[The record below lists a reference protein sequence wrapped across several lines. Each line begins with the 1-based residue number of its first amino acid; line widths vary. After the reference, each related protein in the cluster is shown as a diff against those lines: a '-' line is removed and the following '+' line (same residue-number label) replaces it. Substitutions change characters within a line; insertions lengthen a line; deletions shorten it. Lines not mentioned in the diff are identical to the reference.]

1 MTVLL
6 SAVLVLAAVL
16 LFRPPGGPAG
26 RFRRAVGSGADAGF
40 GGGLYPRRFRSG
52 SSVPVNSVLGSTVLG
67 AAAVGT
73 TAFGTAAPRNMAP
86 GNTGPAGAG
95 AWKGRRRRKQQAGL
109 SLTLVVQ
116 QLAALLKGGRTP
128 ARLWDELWLV
138 HTGRPGLNLGGRE
151 TAGWGTGRTD
161 PTRNQSGHVAS
172 GGAAASGRPGATLSP
187 GSLVMLGAARAAAFR
202 GQPVSE
208 AIRGSVQAA
217 FPPSDAR
224 EARVWSELAACFDI
238 AEASGCPL
246 ADVLARFAAQL
257 EVEDDA
263 EAARQ
268 TALAGPKATVSLLT
282 WLPLMGLG
290 LGMALG
296 VDPLAILVGT
306 PLGLAALVAG
316 AALTVAGRIWSA
328 RLVRSAAGAGAM

>member
-1 MTVLL
+1 MTGLLAVVLIL
-6 SAVLVLAAVL
+6 AVVL
-16 LFRPPGGPAG
+16 LFKPPGGATG
-26 RFRRAVGSGADAGF
+26 RFRRAVASTGSELAGRVRSTSGGASMG
-40 GGGLYPRRFRSG
+40 RSWFRVHRARPERSD
-52 SSVPVNSVLGSTVLG
+52 P
-67 AAAVGT
+67 
-73 TAFGTAAPRNMAP
+73 
-86 GNTGPAGAG
+86 
-95 AWKGRRRRKQQAGL
+95 

-138 HTGRPGLNLGGRE
+138 HGCRPEAGSPGPETMSRGPEGARGRGQSS
-151 TAGWGTGRTD
+151 
-161 PTRNQSGHVAS
+161 TRPAAVRSGPS
-172 GGAAASGRPGATLSP
+172 LSA
-187 GSLVMLGAARAAAFR
+187 GSLVMLGVVRGAAFR
-202 GQPVSE
+202 GAPVSE
-208 AIRGSVQAA
+208 VIRKSAQAE
-217 FPPSDAR
+217 FPRAESR
-224 EARVWSELAACFDI
+224 ELRIWCELAACFDI

-290 LGMALG
+290 LGIALG

-306 PLGLAALVAG
+306 PLGMAALAAGVG
-316 AALTVAGRIWSA
+316 LTIAGRVWSA
-328 RLVRSAAGAGAM
+328 RLVHAAAGAGAP

>member
-6 SAVLVLAAVL
+6 AGVLVLAAVL
-16 LFRPPGGPAG
+16 LFRPPGGPTG
-26 RFRRAVGSGADAGF
+26 RFRRAVGSGAGTGF
-40 GGGLYPRRFRSG
+40 GVGLYPRRFRTGSPMSG
-52 SSVPVNSVLGSTVLG
+52 TSALGSTDLG

-73 TAFGTAAPRNMAP
+73 TAP
-86 GNTGPAGAG
+86 GNIGPGAIGPGAIGPGGAG
-95 AWKGRRRRKQQAGL
+95 KRRRFRKQQACL

-138 HTGRPGLNLGGRE
+138 HAGRPGVNLGGRE
-151 TAGWGTGRTD
+151 TAAWGTGRTAR
-161 PTRNQSGHVAS
+161 PRNQSGPV
-172 GGAAASGRPGATLSP
+172 ASGRPGAALSP
-187 GSLVMLGAARAAAFR
+187 GSLMMLGAARAAAFR
-202 GQPVSE
+202 GSPVSE
-208 AIRGSVQAA
+208 AIRSSVQAA
-217 FPPSDAR
+217 FRLGDTR
-224 EARVWSELAACFDI
+224 ESRVWCELAACFDI

-306 PLGLAALVAG
+306 PPGLAALAAG
-316 AALTVAGRIWSA
+316 AALTVAGRTWSA
-328 RLVRSAAGAGAM
+328 RLVRSAAGAGVM